1 MGKQTPQKGVS
12 TAKSVPT
19 AVSSPDSLPPTKRA
33 TRVIHHPSRLTP
45 LIVALLVTALR
56 GIALADPQPGNVTGK
71 VSGVTLYRGQALIT
85 RTLLFTAVK
94 GSQEVVVTDLP
105 QHIVEGSLFAE
116 ALAGLEVRAVR
127 LRQVAVGEEPRE
139 DIRTFDLALAEL
151 ADKLQLNQKN
161 QELAAKKAAYL
172 DGLEGFVAPTAKNDL
187 AKGVLDA
194 VALEKVTLFSFAER
208 QKIAEEQIVFLKEQR
223 LLTEQATLLQHKK
236 AELTSGT
243 QRTVKEAVLFL
254 ETNAAGPAT
263 VRLNYLVSNCGWS
276 ATYTCRAAQ
285 DRQTVDLEY
294 NGLIQQM
301 TGENWE
307 EVSLTLSTASP
318 ALSAAGPGLAP
329 FYVSL
334 TRPTPNPEGASAA
347 SGSKLDAGAF
357 RDIKLRQQSANNAF
371 SNSQNFDDN
380 LGFNWDVI
388 CAADDSQTLELTNSK
403 DILATMRRD
412 AGESGGPSISYQLP
426 GSVSLA
432 SRSDQQMVRIMKHS
446 LPSAFYHVATPVL
459 TSYVY
464 REAELKN
471 TSPDD
476 LLAGPITVSLDGRFV
491 GRGDIP
497 TVARGETFVVGFGA
511 DPQLRARREFIDKK
525 ENVQGGNRELS
536 FKYRVAIENY
546 KDQAA
551 AVRIFDRLPYA
562 DRGSD
567 VRVTLSELK
576 LPLSTD
582 PAYLRSERS
591 KGLLRFDVDVAA
603 NATAEKALVIEYS
616 FTVDFDR
623 ALQISPVGARP
634 EGKREF
640 EQMQRG
646 RLKK

>member
-1 MGKQTPQKGVS
+1 MIHRCP
-12 TAKSVPT
+12 
-19 AVSSPDSLPPTKRA
+19 SL
-33 TRVIHHPSRLTP
+33 LTP
-45 LIVALLVTALR
+45 LMVTLLATAL
-56 GIALADPQPGNVTGK
+56 GATALADPQPENVAGK

-85 RTLLFTAVK
+85 RTILFTAVK
-94 GSQEVVVTDLP
+94 GSQEVVVSDLP

-127 LRQVAVGEEPRE
+127 LRQRAVGEEPRE
-139 DIRTFDLALAEL
+139 DIRTFDLALVEL

-208 QKIAEEQIVFLKEQR
+208 QKIAEEQIAFLKEQR
-223 LLTEQATLLQHKK
+223 QLTEQATLLQNKK
-236 AELTSGT
+236 AELSSGT

-263 VRLNYLVSNCGWS
+263 VRLNYLVNNCGWS
-276 ATYTCRAAQ
+276 PTYTCRAAQ

-334 TRPTPNPEGASAA
+334 TRPTPNSLEGPATAAA
-347 SGSKLDAGAF
+347 SKQDAGAY
-357 RDIKLRQQSANNAF
+357 REIKARQQSANNAF
-371 SNSQNFDDN
+371 ANSQNYDDN

-388 CAADDSQTLELTNSK
+388 RAANDSQTLELTNSK
-403 DILATMRRD
+403 DVLATMRRD
-412 AGESGGPSISYQLP
+412 AGDSSGPSISYQLP

-511 DPQLRARREFIDKK
+511 DPQLRARRELIDKK

-567 VRVTLSELK
+567 VRVTLAELK

-634 EGKREF
+634 EEQREF
-640 EQMQRG
+640 EQLQRG